1 MPNNYFGK
9 LVKDSLRARNISL
22 RQLSRNVGLDPSFLS
37 KVLAGKRNPPS
48 EERSLVKIAHCLE
61 CDADTL
67 VLSAGR
73 IPRKYQTSRNRRKFL
88 NLFKQLNGKP
98 RLR

>member
-1 MPNNYFGK
+1 MANNYFGK
-9 LVKDSLRARNISL
+9 LVKDNLRQRNISL

-48 EERSLVKIAHCLE
+48 EERSLVKIAHCLD
-61 CDADTL
+61 CDADAL

-73 IPRKYQTSRNRRKFL
+73 IPKRYQTNRNRQKFL
-88 NLFKQLNGKP
+88 NLFKQLHAKK
-98 RLR
+98 